1 MKATTYLYVFYGY
14 INISGKE
21 VKTFVIPGK
30 VVRAVE
36 ELRCRDGTGRT
47 YIQGCMVLKEPMT
60 PTQLRRAVG
69 SPCLMLVASDNSTA
83 SREERMHLYTEVMH
97 ERGGVMYEPETLH
110 IMGDA
115 NAFTIPTTHSDD
127 EATPVY
133 NHRFVVHYVV

>member
-60 PTQLRRAVG
+60 PTQLRRAVD

-83 SREERMHLYTEVMH
+83 SREERMHLYTEVTKSQRNAVH
-97 ERGGVMYEPETLH
+97 ALFNTSVDITQRNTALDALH
-110 IMGDA
+110 LGRVPR
-115 NAFTIPTTHSDD
+115 N
-127 EATPVY
+127 
-133 NHRFVVHYVV
+133 